1 MLWSNPNINTI
12 DAAKGRSGSIS
23 LMWEA
28 IVDRVDLSFDDN
40 IVLLAFLRRLFLK
53 ISSMIVMIEVAVL
66 ALTIKEKTR
75 KMGSIILA
83 SGSLKNSLR
92 NVGVV
97 L

>member
-1 MLWSNPNINTI
+1 MLWINPNINTI

-40 IVLLAFLRRLFLK
+40 IALLAFLRRLFLK

-66 ALTIKEKTR
+66 ALTIKKR
-75 KMGSIILA
+75 QGKW
-83 SGSLKNSLR
+83 
-92 NVGVV
+92 VV
-97 L
+97 QFWRQGR